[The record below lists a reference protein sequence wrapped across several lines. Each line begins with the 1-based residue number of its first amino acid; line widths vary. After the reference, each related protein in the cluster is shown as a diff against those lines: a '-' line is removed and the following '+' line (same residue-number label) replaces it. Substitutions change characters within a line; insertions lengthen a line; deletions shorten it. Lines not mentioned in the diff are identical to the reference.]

1 MLSDDDK
8 LEIETI
14 SSSCIVPEFGSGY
27 LLDVGLFI
35 SKLHVMGYE
44 IVKKEPTNAKG

>member
-14 SSSCIVPEFGSGY
+14 SSSCIVPEFGSGH
-27 LLDVGLFI
+27 LLDVELFI
-35 SKLHVMGYE
+35 SNLYAIGYE
-44 IVKKEPTNAKG
+44 IVKKELTNAKD